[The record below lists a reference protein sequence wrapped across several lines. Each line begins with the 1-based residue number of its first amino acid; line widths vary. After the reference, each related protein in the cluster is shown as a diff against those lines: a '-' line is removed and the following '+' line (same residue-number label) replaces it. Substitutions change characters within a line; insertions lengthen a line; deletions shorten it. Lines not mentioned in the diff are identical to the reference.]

1 MLDELPIP
9 LFAAQPGVTPGWVI
23 RNLPT
28 WAYTKSVYGVAM
40 WQWVALP
47 LAFVL
52 SMLIGA
58 LVSALFVRL
67 TMPIARRTATKWDDE
82 LLVALRGPATLF
94 FGTTAFWSVEPA
106 IALRRAA
113 SDVVGRGVDALLVA
127 SLLWGLFGLLDVLAH
142 RVGARI
148 AKAGDTKDRGGA
160 LSLVA
165 ISTKAAKVLLVV
177 FGFIVVLGQLG
188 LQVTGIIAGLGI
200 GGIAVALASQKTLEN
215 LFGSFTI
222 GVDRP
227 LHIGDYVKVDDLVGT
242 VEQIGL
248 RSTRIRTL
256 DRTLVTMPNGRLSDM
271 RIENYSARDRL
282 RLHVKMGLVYST
294 RPAVVR
300 RIVEEMRGYLAER
313 PGIYPDAINVNLIG
327 LGESALT
334 IEVMVWFDSS
344 EWTEFLTWR
353 EEILLGL
360 MEIVEKNGSAFA
372 FPTQTVHVASYPS
385 PPQPR
390 PAEKEAQ
397 AVRLYSATDLKDT

>member
-1 MLDELPIP
+1 MLDEPPIA

-23 RNLPT
+23 RNLPA
-28 WAYTKSVYGVAM
+28 WSYTKSVYGVTV

-52 SMLIGA
+52 SMLTGA
-58 LVSALFVRL
+58 LLSAIFVRL
-67 TMPIARRTATKWDDE
+67 TSPIARRTATTWDDE

-94 FGTTAFWSVEPA
+94 LGTTAFWSVEPA

-142 RVGARI
+142 HVGARI

-165 ISTKAAKVLLVV
+165 ISTKAAKVLLVI
-177 FGFIVVLGQLG
+177 FGFILVLGQLG
-188 LQVTGIIAGLGI
+188 LNVTGIIAGLGI

-227 LHIGDYVKVDDLVGT
+227 LHIGDFVRVDELVGT

-282 RLHVKMGLVYST
+282 RLHAKIGLVYST
-294 RPAVVR
+294 SPAVVR
-300 RIVEEMRGYLAER
+300 RIVEEMRSYLAER
-313 PGIYPDAINVNLIG
+313 PGIYPDAVNVNFIG
-327 LGESALT
+327 FGDSALT
-334 IEVMVWFDSS
+334 IEVMVWLDSC

-353 EEILLGL
+353 EEILFGL

-372 FPTQTVHVASYPS
+372 FPTQTIHVASYPS
-385 PPQPR
+385 PPQPG
-390 PAEKEAQ
+390 PAEKRSE
-397 AVRLYSATDLKDT
+397 R

>member
-1 MLDELPIP
+1 MLDEPPIT

-23 RNLPT
+23 RNLPA
-28 WAYTKSVYGVAM
+28 WSYTKSVYGVAA

-52 SMLIGA
+52 SMLAGS
-58 LVSALFVRL
+58 LLSAIFVRL
-67 TMPIARRTATKWDDE
+67 TSPIARRTATAWDDE

-94 FGTTAFWSVEPA
+94 LGTTAFWSVEPA

-177 FGFIVVLGQLG
+177 FGFILVLGQLG
-188 LQVTGIIAGLGI
+188 LNVTGIIAGLGI

-227 LHIGDYVKVDDLVGT
+227 LHIGDFVKVDDLVGT

-282 RLHVKMGLVYST
+282 RLHAKIGLVYST
-294 RPAVVR
+294 RPAAVR
-300 RIVEEMRGYLAER
+300 RIVEEMRSYLAER
-313 PGIYPDAINVNLIG
+313 PGIYPDAINVNFIG
-327 LGESALT
+327 FGDSALT
-334 IEVMVWFDSS
+334 LEVMVWLDSR
-344 EWTEFLTWR
+344 EWTEFTVWR
-353 EEILLGL
+353 EEVLLGL
-360 MEIVEKNGSAFA
+360 MEIVEKNGSALA
-372 FPTQTVHVASYPS
+372 FPTQTIHVASYPS
-385 PPQPR
+385 PPQQGPT
-390 PAEKEAQ
+390 EKRFE
-397 AVRLYSATDLKDT
+397 R